1 MVKGSPTESV
11 TLPFNMSGAG
21 GGGGGG
27 GSGGGAGNELGSL
40 GDDAGDRLFV
50 LAAARVKAAVPSG
63 FDIDNALRVDR
74 RICALGRGGTAEP
87 AERSGAATG
96 GGYILGIPCHNFFL
110 RAPSGRLSALF
121 ANSYD
126 GETTPHGLARSE
138 LTPK

>member
-1 MVKGSPTESV
+1 MRTWIAAKH
-11 TLPFNMSGAG
+11 TLKMRIEMWSAI
-21 GGGGGG
+21 
-27 GSGGGAGNELGSL
+27 
-40 GDDAGDRLFV
+40 RRHV
-50 LAAARVKAAVPSG
+50 
-63 FDIDNALRVDR
+63 DNALRVDR